1 MISYPKTYR
10 RRGQPVIN
18 RHEAARQESFDVN
31 IIRQLTEKPWLV
43 KDRSLAEDI
52 DESAFPSAV
61 PTGLWVYF
69 AVATVLFSLIATAYL
84 MRMGVGH
91 PGEGLDWRPTP
102 KPPLLWVNTAILILS
117 SFTFQWTRA
126 AARRRQTDRVAIGL
140 LTAGFFSFAFLAG
153 QLAVWR
159 QLADAGY
166 FLTTNPANSFFYL
179 ITMLHGL
186 HLLGGLVAWSRTT
199 TKVWDG
205 VEPAEVSLSV
215 DLCAIYWHFLLV
227 VWLAFFYLLLST

>member
-1 MISYPKTYR
+1 M
-10 RRGQPVIN
+10 
-18 RHEAARQESFDVN
+18 N

-43 KDRSLAEDI
+43 KDRSIVEDI

-69 AVATVLFSLIATAYL
+69 AVATVLFSLIAAAYL

-102 KPPLLWVNTAILILS
+102 KPSLLWVNTAILLLS
-117 SFTFQWTRA
+117 SIAFQWTRA
-126 AARRRQTDRVAIGL
+126 AARRGQMDRVAIGL
-140 LTAGFFSFAFLAG
+140 LTAGFFAFAFLVG
-153 QLAVWR
+153 QLTVWWR
-159 QLADAGY
+159 LADAGY

-179 ITMLHGL
+179 ITTLHGL
-186 HLLGGLVAWSRTT
+186 HLLGGLVAWGRTT
-199 TKVWDG
+199 AKLWDG
-205 VEPAEVSLSV
+205 FEPAEISLSV

-227 VWLAFFYLLLST
+227 VWLAFFYLMLST